1 MSMLKSLL
9 FLILGVANMA
19 VAKELIGPGLGIQA
33 SPAMLKQWNG
43 DVFPD
48 GSSLPLGRGT
58 PREGEAVYRA
68 HCIGCHGSE
77 GRGGSAEELAGAEHS
92 LTDDPPDKT
101 IGTYWPYATTIF
113 DFSRRSMPLSNPGS
127 LTDDQV
133 YAVTAYLLFLNR
145 IIGSDDEMNARSL
158 PSVVMPNRNG
168 FIDSYRQAD
177 QGSQVR

>member
-1 MSMLKSLL
+1 MSIFKSLL
-9 FLILGVANMA
+9 CFSLALSNMA
-19 VAKELIGPGLGIQA
+19 LAEELIEPGLGVQVP
-33 SPAMLKQWNG
+33 PAMLKQWNR

-48 GSSLPLGRGT
+48 GSGLPLGRGT
-58 PREGEAVYRA
+58 AREGEAIYRA
-68 HCIGCHGSE
+68 RCIGCHGPE

-113 DFSRRSMPLSNPGS
+113 DFTRRSMPLPNPGS

-145 IIGSDDEMNARSL
+145 IIGPDDEMNARSL
-158 PSVVMPNRNG
+158 PAVVMPNRNG
-168 FIDSYRQAD
+168 FIDSYR
-177 QGSQVR
+177 